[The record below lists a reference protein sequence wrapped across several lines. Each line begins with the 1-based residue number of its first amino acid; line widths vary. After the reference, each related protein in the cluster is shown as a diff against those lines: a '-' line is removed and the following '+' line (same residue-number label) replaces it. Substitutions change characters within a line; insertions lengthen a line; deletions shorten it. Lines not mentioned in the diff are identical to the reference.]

1 VPYVTRNNVK
11 VFFESFGQGAPALVF
26 LHPWTTN
33 HYIWALQVNAFA
45 RKHRCIVMD
54 HRGHGQSDKPASGY
68 AVGEM
73 AADVVAMLDQLG
85 IERAI
90 LVGNSIGGMIAMQ
103 TCLDAPKRVIGN
115 LILSS
120 GTNLGADA
128 PPELGEELKKD
139 WRAVM
144 SGLMASGVSAKSK
157 IERPE
162 IVAFMEGCFRNSTN
176 FTDEV
181 FWASVG
187 DSNGVFGWNISDR
200 LKDVRQPTLIIAG
213 EEDGATTV
221 AQNQFLADRIPGS
234 KIKIYKDVG
243 HFCQLEKPMLFNS
256 ELEAFIKQVGQ

>member
-1 VPYVTRNNVK
+1 MPHINRNGVK
-11 VFFESFGQGAPALVF
+11 VFYESFGQGSPTLVF

-33 HYIWALQVNAFA
+33 HYIWAFQVNAFA
-45 RKHRCIVMD
+45 RERRCIVMD
-54 HRGHGQSDKPASGY
+54 HRGHGQSDKPATGY
-68 AVGEM
+68 AIGEM
-73 AADVVAMLDQLG
+73 AADVVAMLDQAG
-85 IERAI
+85 VDRAI
-90 LVGNSIGGMIAMQ
+90 LVGNSIGGMVAMQ
-103 TCLDAPKRVIGN
+103 TSLDAPKRVIAN

-139 WRAVM
+139 WRAVI

-162 IVAFMEGCFRNSTN
+162 ITAFMEGCFRNTTN

-181 FWASVG
+181 FWASVA
-187 DSNGVFGWNISDR
+187 DPNGVFGWNISSR
-200 LKDVRQPTLIIAG
+200 LKEIKQPTLIIAG

-221 AQNQFLADRIPGS
+221 AQNQFLADNIPGS

-243 HFCQLEKPMLFNS
+243 HFCQLEKPMLFNDD
-256 ELEAFIKQVGQ
+256 LRAFIAQVS